1 MCTVVLKCQT
11 GFPFERQNKIKKQ
24 NNNCSLFYL
33 QTVSQKFFKAPQGV
47 SPAGVCLTTTTV
59 LSCVNNNVGLPEEC
73 VMTLKSMQ
81 PTFRLHSLVEH
92 RVTLLCLQQDWL
104 TKGHG

>member
-1 MCTVVLKCQT
+1 MCFVQIDYPVNVHGCFKVPNR
-11 GFPFERQNKIKKQ
+11 FPIWKTKQNKKK

-59 LSCVNNNVGLPEEC
+59 FSCVNSNVGLPEEC
-73 VMTLKSMQ
+73 HDIKEYATN
-81 PTFRLHSLVEH
+81 
-92 RVTLLCLQQDWL
+92 LQAA
-104 TKGHG
+104 